1 MNAEEKLFEEYEYLV
16 SVTLHK
22 MFANPSSYAKSK
34 GLELDD
40 LIQYGRYGLLDACRS
55 WEQKQLGSFRNFAI
69 RNIRW
74 SISKSVPREDSTPHL
89 YRYNG
94 TTNRNPKDQ
103 RINVLSMSYQPF
115 GEEDDSTLYD
125 IIANNDESIESQ
137 VVSELEN
144 NELFNIL
151 KPHEKEMVQMKLKGM
166 IEKEIATYYGVSRQ
180 CINMKFKQIQKK
192 INKYRGV
199 TV

>member
-1 MNAEEKLFEEYEYLV
+1 MNAEELFEDHVHLAK
-16 SVTLHK
+16 VTVHR
-22 MFANPSSYAKSK
+22 MFANPVKFAESKHLEIEDLYQYARL
-34 GLELDD
+34 GLW
-40 LIQYGRYGLLDACRS
+40 DACKT
-55 WEQKQLGSFRNFAI
+55 WQDKPIGSFKGYAI
-69 RNIRW
+69 RNMRW
-74 SISKSVPREDSTPHL
+74 SIGKFIPREQLNQSY
-89 YRYNG
+89 YRYYQKKDD
-94 TTNRNPKDQ
+94 RNKS
-103 RINVLSMSYQPF
+103 ISLISMSHQPF
-115 GEEDDSTLYD
+115 GEEDDSTLYEV
-125 IIANNDESIESQ
+125 IANNDESVESQ